1 MPGYLRNVIKT
12 SLVNKN
18 ASRKKKQPRIM
29 FKIHD
34 VLYNSEKK
42 EQCHI
47 LGFSFKVFI
56 LLFERR
62 SFEF

>member
-1 MPGYLRNVIKT
+1 MPGYLRNVIKKF
-12 SLVNKN
+12 LVNKN
-18 ASRKKKQPRIM
+18 ASRKKKPRTM

-34 VLYNSEKK
+34 VLYNREKK

-47 LGFSFKVFI
+47 LCFSFKVFI
-56 LLFERR
+56 FLFERR